1 MKCLEALTR
10 SQAKETDNRKRLS
23 IDLMVMR
30 TPKCPM
36 LGRIS
41 RPQRIRERRIKKRQ
55 QRSEE
60 RRVLLKHSKK
70 KCMIKNEQ
78 RKSGRMTR
86 KDQSMMMKMINNLTR
101 DLNNPKN

>member
-1 MKCLEALTR
+1 M
-10 SQAKETDNRKRLS
+10 
-23 IDLMVMR
+23 
-30 TPKCPM
+30 
-36 LGRIS
+36 
-41 RPQRIRERRIKKRQ
+41 
-55 QRSEE
+55 
-60 RRVLLKHSKK
+60 KHSKK